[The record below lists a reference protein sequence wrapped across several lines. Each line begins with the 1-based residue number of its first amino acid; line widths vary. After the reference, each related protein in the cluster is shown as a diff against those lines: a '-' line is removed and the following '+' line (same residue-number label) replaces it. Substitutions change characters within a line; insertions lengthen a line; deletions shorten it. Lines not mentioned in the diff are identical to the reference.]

1 MRLLSAVLVL
11 FGGLSFPHAASAGET
26 VTYTY
31 DAKGRLARVA
41 RSGSANNGVVTQYVY
56 DKAGNRKRVVTTGS
70 PNAPQ

>member
-11 FGGLSFPHAASAGET
+11 VGGLSLAHQACAGEA

-31 DAKGRLARVA
+31 DAKGRILRVA
-41 RSGSANNGVVTQYVY
+41 RSGSTNNGVVTQYAY